1 MTKASGRKAHSNG
14 ADFEKYLEDV
24 VFKAALDSGY
34 FKRIDK
40 LNPTYVAVRN
50 RAGVTFKPTKCSA
63 ADWIALGGSH
73 CTWNYIAIEAKHTE
87 GASLA
92 LSELKPAQI
101 AHLNA
106 AEEAGQLGL
115 LLVRFGCNLHFG
127 RPRLYACRWSS
138 DLFTSSGGGFSM
150 KRKDLLN
157 STEIYYDRTL
167 SDILNA
173 WSRTA

>member
-24 VFKAALDSGY
+24 VFKAALDTGY

-50 RAGVTFKPTKCSA
+50 RAGVTFKPKKCSA
-63 ADWIALGGSH
+63 ADWIALGGSW
-73 CTWNYIAIEAKHTE
+73 CTWNYIAIEAKHTD
-87 GASLA
+87 GTSLA
-92 LSELKPAQI
+92 LSELTPAQI
-101 AHLNA
+101 AHLTA
-106 AEEAGQLGL
+106 ARESGQLGL
-115 LLVRFGCNLHFG
+115 LLVRFGT
-127 RPRLYACRWSS
+127 RVYACRWSS
-138 DLFTSSGGGFSM
+138 DLFTSSGGGFSI

-157 STEIYYDRTL
+157 SSEIYYNRTL
-167 SDILNA
+167 ADILNI

>member
-24 VFKAALDSGY
+24 VFKAALDTGY

-50 RAGVTFKPTKCSA
+50 RAGVTFKPKKCSA
-63 ADWIALGGSH
+63 ADWIALGGSW
-73 CTWNYIAIEAKHTE
+73 CTWNYIAIEAKHTD
-87 GASLA
+87 GTSLA
-92 LSELKPAQI
+92 LSELTPPQI
-101 AHLNA
+101 AHLTA
-106 AEEAGQLGL
+106 AEESGQLGL
-115 LLVRFGCNLHFG
+115 LLVRFGT
-127 RPRLYACRWSS
+127 RVYACRWSS

-157 STEIYYDRTL
+157 SSEIYYNRTL
-167 SDILNA
+167 ADILNI

>member
-14 ADFEKYLEDV
+14 AEFERYLEDV

-34 FKRIDK
+34 FKRLDK

-50 RAGVTFKPTKCSA
+50 RAGVTFKPKARSG
-63 ADWIALGGSH
+63 ADWIALGGRL
-73 CTWNYIAIEAKHTE
+73 CTWNYIAIEAKHSNTQ
-87 GASLA
+87 SLA
-92 LSELKPAQI
+92 LSELKPEQI

-115 LLVRFGCNLHFG
+115 LLVRFDVYV
-127 RPRLYACRWSS
+127 YACRWSS
-138 DLFTSSGGGFSM
+138 GLFTSSGGGFSM
-150 KRKDLLN
+150 KRQHCWHRNELLLGA
-157 STEIYYDRTL
+157 RTL
-167 SDILNA
+167 ADILGA

>member
-1 MTKASGRKAHSNG
+1 MTRASGRKAHSHG

-40 LNPTYVAVRN
+40 QNPTYVATRS
-50 RAGVTFKPTKCSA
+50 RAGVTFKPKARSG
-63 ADWIALGGSH
+63 ADWIALGGRL
-73 CTWNYIAIEAKHTE
+73 CTWNYIAIEAKHSN
-87 GASLA
+87 GQSLA
-92 LSELKPAQI
+92 LSELKPEQI

-115 LLVRFGCNLHFG
+115 LLVRFEVFT
-127 RPRLYACRWSS
+127 YACRWSS
-138 DLFTSSGGGFSM
+138 SLFTSSGGGFSM
-150 KRKDLLN
+150 KRANLPHR
-157 STEIYYDRTL
+157 TEIAGDRTL
-167 SDILNA
+167 ADILNT